1 MSEPTLIGVSLDQ
14 ENMDRLDQVIG
25 ELQFNDPDLSVDDCI
40 DVIFS
45 IGLISTY
52 STITVMQALKTSAE
66 SHNTLQN

>member
-1 MSEPTLIGVSLDQ
+1 MTTATTTIDVRLDQ
-14 ENMDRLDQVIG
+14 PGMDRLEQVIG

-52 STITVMQALKTSAE
+52 STLSVVQAMKAAA
-66 SHNTLQN
+66 